1 MFSPVRGGLTPWRP
15 RRRRVSRICLG
26 IPAPGKVVSKGASEL
41 TLRRWEE
48 VHMSQETPSLEQRGI
63 DIIPK
68 SERTVGF
75 WDLFV
80 IWAGFSIIM
89 TNFLLGALG
98 VGIGIGPAM
107 IAHMFGILI
116 VAGVVWLGT
125 IIGSE
130 QGIAGT
136 VAMRSA
142 FGINGRYI
150 ASIVMFIVGVGW
162 FGVQTGMVGSAAYQ
176 IVKDLVPA
184 IAFTPK
190 VWMVIT
196 GVLMA
201 SVAIFGYGAI
211 VWLNR
216 LAIPGLIVLLVW
228 LTYKI
233 FTVYSDKLSAY
244 HPTGDMTF
252 FAVINLIPAGMAA
265 ALILGAD
272 YGRYVKSQRAALG
285 APVSVLI
292 FFAVVALLGVV
303 SAAAAG
309 NWDPVQIFVSLGLG
323 VFGLLMLI
331 LAAWT
336 TNVTNIYV
344 ASLALANIT
353 GWLRVR
359 TSIIASVV
367 GILLGLAGIY
377 SFQGLVNYL
386 TLITALLIPTT
397 GVLVVDYFVR
407 NRRQILA
414 EELFK
419 KEDSAYWFHRGWNI
433 RAVIAWVTGAIVTVV
448 VPDSW
453 IPAVSAMIASGV
465 VYYLLTMNVET
476 VTSRRPTETVSR

>member
-1 MFSPVRGGLTPWRP
+1 M
-15 RRRRVSRICLG
+15 SRE
-26 IPAPGKVVSKGASEL
+26 AP
-41 TLRRWEE
+41 T
-48 VHMSQETPSLEQRGI
+48 LEQRGV
-63 DIIPK
+63 DIVPK

-75 WDLFV
+75 WDLF
-80 IWAGFSIIM
+80 ILWAGFSIIM

-98 VGIGIGPAM
+98 IGVGIVPAM
-107 IAHMFGILI
+107 IAHLIGILI

-125 IIGSE
+125 ILGSE

-162 FGVQTGMVGSAAYQ
+162 FGVQTGMVGSAAYE
-176 IVKDLVPA
+176 IVKDLIPA
-184 IAFTPK
+184 LAFTPK
-190 VWMVIT
+190 VWMVIM

-211 VWLNR
+211 LWLNR

-233 FTVYSDKLSAY
+233 VTVYSDELSSFQ
-244 HPTGDMTF
+244 PSGDITF
-252 FAVINLIPAGMAA
+252 LAVINLLPAGMAA

-272 YGRYVKSQRAALG
+272 YGRYVKSGRAALG
-285 APVSVLI
+285 APISVVV
-292 FFAVVALLGVV
+292 FFAIIALLGVV

-323 VFGLLMLI
+323 WFGLLMLI

-344 ASLALANIT
+344 ASLALANMT

-359 TSIIASVV
+359 TSIIASVA
-367 GILLGLAGIY
+367 GILLALAGIY

-397 GVLVVDYFVR
+397 GVLVVDYFIR

-414 EELFK
+414 DELFK
-419 KEDSAYWFHRGWNI
+419 KEDSAYWFYRGWNI
-433 RAVIAWVTGAIVTVV
+433 RAVIAWAAGAIVTVA
-448 VPDSW
+448 VPQSW
-453 IPAVSAMIASGV
+453 IPAVSAMIISGV
-465 VYYLLTMNVET
+465 VYYLLTMNTEP
-476 VTSRRPTETVSR
+476 VTSREPTTSREPAETVPR

>member
-1 MFSPVRGGLTPWRP
+1 MFRHPE
-15 RRRRVSRICLG
+15 
-26 IPAPGKVVSKGASEL
+26 APGKVVSKGASEL

>member
-1 MFSPVRGGLTPWRP
+1 
-15 RRRRVSRICLG
+15 
-26 IPAPGKVVSKGASEL
+26 
-41 TLRRWEE
+41 
-48 VHMSQETPSLEQRGI
+48 MSQEGQGVEQRGVEI
-63 DIIPK
+63 VPEG
-68 SERTVGF
+68 ERTYGF
-75 WDLFV
+75 WDLFIV
-80 IWAGFSIIM
+80 WGGFSIIM
-89 TNFLLGALG
+89 SNFLLGALG
-98 VGIGIGPAM
+98 VGLGIGPA
-107 IAHMFGILI
+107 IVAHAIGILI

-125 IIGSE
+125 TLGSDH
-130 QGIAGT
+130 GIAGT

-150 ASIVMFIVGVGW
+150 ASVVMFVVGVGW
-162 FGVQTGMVGSAAYQ
+162 FGVQTGMVGSAAYE
-176 IVKDLVPA
+176 IMRDVFPA
-184 IAFTPK
+184 VAFTPR

-196 GVLMA
+196 GILMA

-216 LAIPGLIVLLVW
+216 LAIPGLILLLAW

-233 FTVYSDKLSAY
+233 FTTYSDQLGSFQAS
-244 HPTGDMTF
+244 GDTTF

-272 YGRYVKSQRAALG
+272 YGRYVKSGRASLG
-285 APVSVLI
+285 APISVVI
-292 FFAVVALLGVV
+292 FFFVVVALGVV
-303 SAAAAG
+303 SAAVA
-309 NWDPVQIFVSLGLG
+309 NTWDPVQIFVGLGLG

-344 ASLALANIT
+344 SGLALSNMT

-359 TSIIASVV
+359 TSIIASVA
-367 GILLGLAGIY
+367 GILLALGGIY

-407 NRRQILA
+407 NRRRMLT

-419 KEDSAYWFHRGWNI
+419 GEDSAYWFYRGWNI
-433 RAVIAWVTGAIVTVV
+433 RAVVAWAAGAVVTFL
-448 VPDSW
+448 VPQSLV
-453 IPAVSAMIASGV
+453 PAVSAMLVSGIL
-465 VYYLLTMNVET
+465 YYALTANTKT
-476 VTSRRPTETVSR
+476 VTAEEPAERPKEAVTR

>member
-1 MFSPVRGGLTPWRP
+1 
-15 RRRRVSRICLG
+15 
-26 IPAPGKVVSKGASEL
+26 
-41 TLRRWEE
+41 
-48 VHMSQETPSLEQRGI
+48 MSQETPSLEQRGI

-433 RAVIAWVTGAIVTVV
+433 RAVIAWVSGAIVTVV

>member
-1 MFSPVRGGLTPWRP
+1 
-15 RRRRVSRICLG
+15 
-26 IPAPGKVVSKGASEL
+26 
-41 TLRRWEE
+41 
-48 VHMSQETPSLEQRGI
+48 MSQETPGLEQRGVEI
-63 DIIPK
+63 VPK
-68 SERTVGF
+68 EERTVGF

-80 IWAGFSIIM
+80 IWGGFSIIM

-98 VGIGIGPAM
+98 VSIGIGPA
-107 IAHMFGILI
+107 IFAHMIGILI

-125 IIGSE
+125 ILGSE

-150 ASIVMFIVGVGW
+150 ASIVMFVVGVGW
-162 FGVQTGMVGSAAYQ
+162 FGVQTGMVGSAAYE

-184 IAFTPK
+184 IAFTPR
-190 VWMVIT
+190 VWMVIM

-201 SVAIFGYGAI
+201 SVGIFGYRAI

-216 LAIPGLIVLLVW
+216 IAIPGLIVLLVW

-233 FTVYSDKLSAY
+233 VTVYSDKLDSFQA
-244 HPTGDMTF
+244 TGDMTF
-252 FAVINLIPAGMAA
+252 FAVINLLPAGMAA

-272 YGRYVKSQRAALG
+272 YGRYVKSGRATLG
-285 APVSVLI
+285 APLSVI
-292 FFAVVALLGVV
+292 VFFAIVAILGVV
-303 SAAAAG
+303 SAAVAG

-323 VFGLLMLI
+323 AVGLLMLI

-344 ASLALANIT
+344 ASLALANMT

-359 TSIIASVV
+359 TSTIASVV
-367 GILLGLAGIY
+367 GILLALGGIY

-397 GVLVVDYFVR
+397 GVLVVDYFIR
-407 NRRQILA
+407 NRRQMLA
-414 EELFK
+414 DELFK
-419 KEDSAYWFHRGWNI
+419 KEDSAYWFHKGWNI
-433 RAVIAWVTGAIVTVV
+433 RAVIAWASGAIVTLA
-448 VPDSW
+448 VPESW
-453 IPAVSAMIASGV
+453 IPAVSAMVVSGV
-465 VYYLLTMNVET
+465 VYYLLTMNTET
-476 VTSRRPTETVSR
+476 VTSRSRTESVAR

>member
-1 MFSPVRGGLTPWRP
+1 
-15 RRRRVSRICLG
+15 
-26 IPAPGKVVSKGASEL
+26 
-41 TLRRWEE
+41 
-48 VHMSQETPSLEQRGI
+48 MSQETSGLEQRGVEI
-63 DIIPK
+63 VPK
-68 SERTVGF
+68 DERTVGF
-75 WDLFV
+75 WDLFI
-80 IWAGFSIIM
+80 IWGGFSIIM

-98 VGIGIGPAM
+98 VSIGIGPA
-107 IAHMFGILI
+107 IFAHMIGILI

-125 IIGSE
+125 IMGSE

-150 ASIVMFIVGVGW
+150 ASVVMFVVGVGW
-162 FGVQTGMVGSAAYQ
+162 FGVQTGMVGAAAYE

-184 IAFTPK
+184 IAFTPR

-201 SVAIFGYGAI
+201 AVAIFGYGAI

-216 LAIPGLIVLLVW
+216 IAIPGLIVLLVW

-233 FTVYSDKLSAY
+233 VTVYGDKLASFEA
-244 HPTGDMTF
+244 TGDMSF
-252 FAVINLIPAGMAA
+252 FAVINLLPAGMAA

-272 YGRYVKSQRAALG
+272 YGRYVKSERATLG
-285 APVSVLI
+285 APLSVII
-292 FFAVVALLGVV
+292 FFAIVAILGVV
-303 SAAAAG
+303 SAAVAG

-344 ASLALANIT
+344 ASLALSNMS

-367 GILLGLAGIY
+367 GILLALAGIY

-386 TLITALLIPTT
+386 TLITALLIPTS
-397 GVLVVDYFVR
+397 GVLIVDYFIR
-407 NRRQILA
+407 NRRQMLA
-414 EELFK
+414 GELFK
-419 KEDSAYWFHRGWNI
+419 KEDSAYWFYKGWNI
-433 RAVIAWVTGAIVTVV
+433 RAVLAWALGAIVTFA
-448 VPDSW
+448 VPQSW
-453 IPAVSAMIASGV
+453 IPAISSMIVSGV
-465 VYYLLTMNVET
+465 AYYLLTMSTET
-476 VTSRRPTETVSR
+476 VTSRKQTEMVS

>member
-1 MFSPVRGGLTPWRP
+1 M
-15 RRRRVSRICLG
+15 
-26 IPAPGKVVSKGASEL
+26 SK
-41 TLRRWEE
+41 
-48 VHMSQETPSLEQRGI
+48 ETPGLEQRGVEI
-63 DIIPK
+63 VPK
-68 SERTVGF
+68 GERTVGF

-80 IWAGFSIIM
+80 IWGGFSIIM

-98 VGIGIGPAM
+98 VGVGIGPAI
-107 IAHMFGILI
+107 IAHMIGILI

-125 IIGSE
+125 ILGSE

-150 ASIVMFIVGVGW
+150 ASVVMFIVGVGW
-162 FGVQTGMVGSAAYQ
+162 FGVQTGMVGSAAYE
-176 IVKDLVPA
+176 IVKDLFPA
-184 IAFTPK
+184 IAFTPR

-201 SVAIFGYGAI
+201 SVAIFGYQAI

-216 LAIPGLIVLLVW
+216 LAIPGLVLLLAW

-233 FTVYSDKLSAY
+233 FTVYSDKLDSFQ
-244 HPTGDMTF
+244 PTGDISF
-252 FAVINLIPAGMAA
+252 FAVINLLPAGMAA

-272 YGRYVKSQRAALG
+272 YGRYVKSKGAALG
-285 APVSVLI
+285 APLSVI
-292 FFAVVALLGVV
+292 VFFAIIASLGVI
-303 SAAAAG
+303 SAAVAG
-309 NWDPVQIFVSLGLG
+309 NWDPVQIFVDLGLG

-344 ASLALANIT
+344 ASLALANMT

-359 TSIIASVV
+359 TSTIASVA
-367 GILLGLAGIY
+367 GILLAVAGIY

-407 NRRQILA
+407 NRRQMLA

-419 KEDSAYWFHRGWNI
+419 GEDSAYWFYKGWNI
-433 RAVIAWVTGAIVTVV
+433 RAVIAWAAGAIVTFA
-448 VPDSW
+448 VPDAW
-453 IPAVSAMIASGV
+453 IPAISAMVVSGG
-465 VYYLLTMNVET
+465 VYYLLTMNTEGVA
-476 VTSRRPTETVSR
+476 SRNLTETGT

>member
-1 MFSPVRGGLTPWRP
+1 
-15 RRRRVSRICLG
+15 
-26 IPAPGKVVSKGASEL
+26 
-41 TLRRWEE
+41 
-48 VHMSQETPSLEQRGI
+48 MSQETPGLEQRGVEI
-63 DIIPK
+63 VPK
-68 SERTVGF
+68 EERTVGF
-75 WDLFV
+75 WDLFI
-80 IWAGFSIIM
+80 IWGGFSIIM

-98 VGIGIGPAM
+98 VSIGIGPA
-107 IAHMFGILI
+107 ILAHMIGILI

-125 IIGSE
+125 IMGSE

-142 FGINGRYI
+142 FGINGRFI
-150 ASIVMFIVGVGW
+150 ASIVMFVVGVGW
-162 FGVQTGMVGSAAYQ
+162 FGVQTGMVGAAAYE

-184 IAFTPK
+184 IAFTPR

-201 SVAIFGYGAI
+201 AVAIFGYKAI

-216 LAIPGLIVLLVW
+216 IAIPGLIVLLVW

-233 FTVYSDKLSAY
+233 VTVYGEKLASFEAS
-244 HPTGDMTF
+244 GDMSF
-252 FAVINLIPAGMAA
+252 FAVINLLPAGMAA

-272 YGRYVKSQRAALG
+272 YGRYVKSERATLG
-285 APVSVLI
+285 APLSVII
-292 FFAVVALLGVV
+292 FFALVAVLGVV
-303 SAAAAG
+303 SAAVAG

-344 ASLALANIT
+344 ASLSLSNMS

-367 GILLGLAGIY
+367 GILLALAGIY

-386 TLITALLIPTT
+386 TLITALLIPTS
-397 GVLVVDYFVR
+397 GVLIVDYFVR
-407 NRRQILA
+407 NRRQMLA
-414 EELFK
+414 GELFK
-419 KEDSAYWFHRGWNI
+419 GEDSAYWFYKGWNI
-433 RAVIAWVTGAIVTVV
+433 RAVLAWALGAVVTFA
-448 VPDSW
+448 VPQAW
-453 IPAVSAMIASGV
+453 IPAISAMIVSGV
-465 VYYLLTMNVET
+465 AYYLLTMSTQT
-476 VTSRRPTETVSR
+476 VTSSKQTETVS

>member
-1 MFSPVRGGLTPWRP
+1 
-15 RRRRVSRICLG
+15 
-26 IPAPGKVVSKGASEL
+26 
-41 TLRRWEE
+41 
-48 VHMSQETPSLEQRGI
+48 MSQEKPGLEQRGVEI
-63 DIIPK
+63 VPK
-68 SERTVGF
+68 GERTVGF
-75 WDLFV
+75 WDLFI
-80 IWAGFSIIM
+80 IWGGFSIIM

-98 VGIGIGPAM
+98 VSIGIVPAI
-107 IAHMFGILI
+107 IAHMIGILI

-125 IIGSE
+125 ILGSE

-150 ASIVMFIVGVGW
+150 ASVVMFVVGVGW
-162 FGVQTGMVGSAAYQ
+162 FGVQTGMVGAAAYE
-176 IVKDLVPA
+176 IVKNLVPA
-184 IAFTPK
+184 IAFTPR

-201 SVAIFGYGAI
+201 AVAIFGYKAI

-216 LAIPGLIVLLVW
+216 IAIPGLIVLLVW

-233 FTVYSDKLSAY
+233 VTVYGDKLASFEA
-244 HPTGDMTF
+244 TGEMSF
-252 FAVINLIPAGMAA
+252 FAVINLLPAGMAA
-265 ALILGAD
+265 ALILG
-272 YGRYVKSQRAALG
+272 
-285 APVSVLI
+285 
-292 FFAVVALLGVV
+292 VV
-303 SAAAAG
+303 SAAVAG

-344 ASLALANIT
+344 ASLALSNMS

-359 TSIIASVV
+359 TSVIASVV
-367 GILLGLAGIY
+367 GILLALGGIY

-397 GVLVVDYFVR
+397 GVLVVDYFIR

-414 EELFK
+414 DDLFK
-419 KEDSAYWFHRGWNI
+419 NEDSAYWFHRGWNI
-433 RAVIAWVTGAIVTVV
+433 RAVVAWASGAIVTFA

-453 IPAVSAMIASGV
+453 IPAISAMIVSGV
-465 VYYLLTMNVET
+465 AYYLLTMSTQT
-476 VTSRRPTETVSR
+476 VTSRKQTEMVS